1 MILGDPMK
9 GSAIL
14 DGLKNIAL
22 ISAQDSFKQSLNTE
36 KEMVSVDHVRAEL
49 ATVRNWEGGYTGIC
63 EVRQELFY
71 GFTAIKGMVGTP
83 TYSVFHLP

>member
-1 MILGDPMK
+1 MK

-36 KEMVSVDHVRAEL
+36 KEMVSVDHDESRVSNGKEL
-49 ATVRNWEGGYTGIC
+49 GRWIHWN
-63 EVRQELFY
+63 
-71 GFTAIKGMVGTP
+71 M
-83 TYSVFHLP
+83 